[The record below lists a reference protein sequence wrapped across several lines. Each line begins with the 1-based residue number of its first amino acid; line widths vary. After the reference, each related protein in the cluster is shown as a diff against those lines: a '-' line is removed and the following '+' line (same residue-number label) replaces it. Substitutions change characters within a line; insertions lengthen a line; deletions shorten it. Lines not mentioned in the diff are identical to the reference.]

1 MNKLAWH
8 TVPHAEL
15 SLLLKQATLDDS
27 RAVGNS
33 TVYHLTLEGRDVLA
47 IALADGQAVVVEAAP
62 LPQNKRRRVDPT
74 PPSFVP

>member
-27 RAVGNS
+27 RAVGTS
-33 TVYHLTLEGRDVLA
+33 TVYHLTVDGRELLA
-47 IALADGQAVVVEAAP
+47 ISLADGQAVLVESAP
-62 LPQNKRRRVDPT
+62 LPKNKRRRVEPT
-74 PPSFVP
+74 AT